1 MFVVDWNLVDVASVK
16 EDCEDALGGVKT
28 ADNKTVKLPVR
39 GGGCVIWQRLV
50 RLKSLG
56 SERQEKHG
64 QWHDW
69 IGCGVN

>member
-1 MFVVDWNLVDVASVK
+1 MASVK
-16 EDCEDALGGVKT
+16 EDCEEHGGLGGGGNALGGVKT

-39 GGGCVIWQRLV
+39 GGGHVIWQRLA

-64 QWHDW
+64 R
-69 IGCGVN
+69 